1 MGDDSTGDVSGGAN
15 KSKFFG
21 DGFMLTDADISKIE
35 GAAQGFN
42 AFSLSLEKNAAQTE
56 LYLAKMIKAMQP
68 DSTMFETIDKYATS
82 IQSSFGLS
90 KERVDEFKTTIAN
103 AAPELAKLGIENEQ
117 IASTITEAMSGLGT
131 AASLNKEAITEL
143 AAANKLTDVSVQS
156 LASGFRD
163 VGTSIYDVGDE
174 MKKVTE
180 VARAAGVS
188 VQNVSREVVT
198 NLGKMNIY
206 NFDSGVKGLAKMA
219 ATSERLGISM
229 DKVFQIA
236 EDLMSPEKAIDMS
249 AALQRLGVTSSG
261 LLDPLRAMDMAQ
273 NDPEALQKEMVELSK
288 TFTRFN
294 EQTGKMEI
302 LPGAKRRLREV
313 AEAFGYTGAQGAEQ
327 FAALGIKAADFDMK
341 LKQIKMP
348 DFAGDEE
355 TKELIASMAQMKDGV
370 AKIEI
375 RNKETGITETKDV
388 DQLTPEDIENLK
400 KANEDSSKSI
410 EELAF
415 NQLDTT
421 TQILNLLKTGEVAT
435 KFAKATSPTLSKF
448 YGLVAESKMDLAK
461 ASDNIFG
468 STEKMRQV
476 GESFAKPAEQ
486 MLVGMATGNEDQYN
500 KAKGDFANNFKNFFE
515 NFGTTAVSQLET
527 TQNSIVERIQKA
539 YSQPLQVEAKTDS
552 KLTFDVN
559 LNSTGA
565 LGNFTEEQKI
575 QIRKAIAE
583 DPNFIKN
590 LINQPNLPSAT
601 TGGKND

>member
-1 MGDDSTGDVSGGAN
+1 MAGENEGDVGGGN
-15 KSKFFG
+15 KGKLFG
-21 DGFMLTDADISKIE
+21 DGFLLSDAEIQQMES
-35 GAAQGFN
+35 AAQGFN

-56 LYLAKMIKAMQP
+56 LYMARMLKAMQP
-68 DSTMFETIDKYATS
+68 DADMFETIDKYATS
-82 IQSSFGLS
+82 IQKSFGLS
-90 KERVDEFKTTIAN
+90 KERVDEFKTSIAN

-117 IASTITEAMSGLGT
+117 IAQTITEAMKGMGT
-131 AASLNKEAITEL
+131 AASLGKEAITEL
-143 AAANKLTDVSVQS
+143 AAASQLTEVGVQT
-156 LASGFRD
+156 LAAGFRD

-174 MKKVTE
+174 MKKVTQ

-188 VQNVSREVVT
+188 VQNVSEQVVS
-198 NLGKMNIY
+198 NLGKMNLF
-206 NFDSGVKGLAKMA
+206 NFDNGVKGLAKMA

-229 DKVFQIA
+229 DRVFQVA
-236 EDLMSPEKAIDMS
+236 DDLMSPEKAIDMS

-261 LLDPLRAMDMAQ
+261 LLDPLRAMDLAQ
-273 NDPEALQKEMVELSK
+273 NDPEALQKELVNLGKE
-288 TFTRFN
+288 FTRFN
-294 EQTGKMEI
+294 ERTGKMEI
-302 LPGAKRRLREV
+302 LPGAKRRMREIATEV
-313 AEAFGYTGAQGAEQ
+313 GMSAEE
-327 FAALGIKAADFDMK
+327 FASMSLKAADFDMK

-348 DFAGDEE
+348 DFAGDQE

-370 AKIEI
+370 AKIEV

-448 YGLVAESKMDLAK
+448 YGLVAESKLDIAK
-461 ASDNIFG
+461 ASDSLFG
-468 STEKMRQV
+468 STENMRKA

-486 MLVGMATGNEDQYN
+486 MLVGLATGNEEQYN
-500 KAKGDFANNFKNFFE
+500 KGKSDFAGNFEKFFE
-515 NFGTTAVSQLET
+515 GFGTTAAAELEK

-552 KLTFDVN
+552 NLNLNLNLKSDVN
-559 LNSTGA
+559 GM
-565 LGNFTEEQKI
+565 NFTP
-575 QIRKAIAE
+575 AE
-583 DPNFIKN
+583 IERIKLAMLNDPDFASKLKKVLEGN
-590 LINQPNLPSAT
+590 LVSASI
-601 TGGKND
+601 GGKNEPR